1 VVTSLHGGV
10 GQQLVGARWW
20 VGEVGWPAQGAWS
33 RGSEPCGVRAK
44 GVLELCCVRAM
55 QQGSRS
61 ASTVLLL
68 AAPS

>member
-1 VVTSLHGGV
+1 MEVLASSWWVPDGG
-10 GQQLVGARWW
+10 